1 MKNGTIHS
9 WLSRDKHSRQ
19 PLWAVPH
26 QKSGYDILTGLNN
39 MIIDLPKS
47 TEGKLTH
54 DTDNNTKQQVIEKAY
69 SLAHENEHLY
79 GCCSQCVLAA
89 IQEVMGIVDDATFKA
104 AHGLAGGGALMTGGT
119 CGALAG
125 GMLAISSVYGRS
137 REDFSNGQNVQLY
150 KQSYK
155 LSRQLYNRF
164 VAEYGGPLCAVVQTD
179 LMGRSF
185 NMWDREDYAA
195 FEGAGGHL
203 DKCPSVTGN
212 VAAWTVELLLDA
224 QEKAEQPQK

>member
-1 MKNGTIHS
+1 MIGAAGNI
-9 WLSRDKHSRQ
+9 
-19 PLWAVPH
+19 
-26 QKSGYDILTGLNN
+26 GYDILTGLENRIVN
-39 MIIDLPKS
+39 RSKLK
-47 TEGKLTH
+47 EGKLTH
-54 DTDNNTKQQVIEKAY
+54 DTDNQTKQQMIDKAY

-137 REDFSNGQNVQLY
+137 REDFSNNQNVQFY

-164 VAEYGGPLCAVVQTD
+164 IAEYGGPLCSVVQTD

-195 FEGAGGHL
+195 FETAGGHL

-224 QEKAEQPQK
+224 QQQIAQPKG